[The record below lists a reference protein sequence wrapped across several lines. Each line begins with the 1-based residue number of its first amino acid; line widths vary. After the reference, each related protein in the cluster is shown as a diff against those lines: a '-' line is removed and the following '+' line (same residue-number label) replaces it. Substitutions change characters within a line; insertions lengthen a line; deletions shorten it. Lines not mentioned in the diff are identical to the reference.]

1 VIIPKTRATAFG
13 ICAAAI
19 LAGCAGPNASSIAP
33 AGSNGVGMAQ
43 TTTGQRSYFAGARP
57 LANAPAHAR
66 RFKQWMEPAAKN
78 DRLLYVSDF
87 YANVVQ
93 VYRYPAHGSPP
104 PVGTLTGLTNPQGM
118 CVDKAQNVYI
128 ATTGTAQILEYAHGG
143 TTPIAT
149 YEDPNEFP
157 VGCAVNPTNHDVA
170 AGNIFGTSGNGSV
183 TVFHKGTATTYS
195 DPNVA
200 EMFFPAFDPRGNLF
214 IGGLSSSG
222 SVQIDELPAGGSALT
237 ELTLKGTTLPW
248 PGPIQWDGTFL
259 AVGGQATSGSLTIYR
274 TKLSH
279 KTLTVEQSVE
289 LGGVGVAEWYIK
301 SGAKGVVGA
310 DPLGLS
316 VNTWPYPAGGPYEP
330 RKHLILTGAAE
341 PIGTVISVGK
351 K

>member
-1 VIIPKTRATAFG
+1 MIIPKTRATAFG

-33 AGSNGVGMAQ
+33 AGSGGVGMAQ

-57 LANAPAHAR
+57 LANAPAHAG

-128 ATTGTAQILEYAHGG
+128 ANTGTAQILEYAHGG

-195 DPNVA
+195 DPNVFQ
-200 EMFFPAFDPRGNLF
+200 MFFPAFDPSGNLF

-222 SVQIDELPAGGSALT
+222 GVQIDELPAGGSALI
-237 ELTLKGTTLPW
+237 ELSVKGAALLY

-259 AVGGQATSGSLTIYR
+259 AVGSGGQDTSGNATIYR
-274 TKLSH
+274 T
-279 KTLTVEQSVE
+279 
-289 LGGVGVAEWYIK
+289 
-301 SGAKGVVGA
+301 
-310 DPLGLS
+310 
-316 VNTWPYPAGGPYEP
+316 
-330 RKHLILTGAAE
+330 
-341 PIGTVISVGK
+341 
-351 K
+351 